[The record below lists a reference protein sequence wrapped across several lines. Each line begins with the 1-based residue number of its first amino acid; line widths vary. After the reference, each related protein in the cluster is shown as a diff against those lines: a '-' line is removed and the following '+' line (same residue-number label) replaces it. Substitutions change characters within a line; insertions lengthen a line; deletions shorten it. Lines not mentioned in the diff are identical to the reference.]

1 MSVPGDPGFQ
11 PLDWSRLLFGEDFSV
26 PLLLEILL
34 RTGVVFLWLVFLLRM
49 TGKRGL
55 SQLSPLELAIVI
67 ALGSAA
73 GDPMLYTEV
82 PVLLAVLVLTAVV
95 ALQRGV
101 SWWMIR
107 SRRLE
112 TFVDGVP
119 VELVRDGV
127 IVDGS
132 LRRARL
138 SREDLFERL
147 RPEGVAQLGQVRR
160 VYLEQSGEL
169 SVFLLPPALV
179 RPGLPIAP
187 PWDVEP
193 PQITEP
199 SGLVACQ
206 ACGRVRAGTTAP
218 CACGEREVHPATTDP
233 WPPSANGRPVISAT
247 SP

>member
-1 MSVPGDPGFQ
+1 M
-11 PLDWSRLLFGEDFSV
+11 
-26 PLLLEILL
+26 
-34 RTGVVFLWLVFLLRM
+34 FLWLVFLLRM

-138 SREDLFERL
+138 SR
-147 RPEGVAQLGQVRR
+147 
-160 VYLEQSGEL
+160 
-169 SVFLLPPALV
+169 
-179 RPGLPIAP
+179 
-187 PWDVEP
+187 
-193 PQITEP
+193 
-199 SGLVACQ
+199 
-206 ACGRVRAGTTAP
+206 
-218 CACGEREVHPATTDP
+218 
-233 WPPSANGRPVISAT
+233 
-247 SP
+247 

>member
-82 PVLLAVLVLTAVV
+82 PVLLAMLVLTAVV
-95 ALQRGV
+95 ALQRVV

-112 TFVDGVP
+112 TFVDGTP
-119 VELVRDGV
+119 MELVRNGV

-132 LRRARL
+132 LLRARL

-147 RPEGVAQLGQVRR
+147 RPKGVEQLGQVRR

-169 SVFLLPPALV
+169 SVFLLPPGLV

-193 PQITEP
+193 PHDSGP
-199 SGLVACQ
+199 SGVVACQ
-206 ACGRVRAGTTAP
+206 ACGRVREEKTAP
-218 CACGEREVHPATTDP
+218 CRCGQLAVYPATVAV
-233 WPPSANGRPVISAT
+233 S
-247 SP
+247 